1 VGGGGVGGGGGWGWR
16 EGVER
21 IWFFCPQNSIII
33 CVGVRV
39 CSVRSVCTRNGGPEA
54 VGVGVMYLFIFIFM
68 DLNQSKT
75 DCYFVLGTGGSGA
88 KEMPFCTHPSFTFR
102 DHSAAQGSG
111 VLEYC
116 VCICSGK
123 MTRDSSNL
131 NLISSI
137 CASVCANPSFLQ

>member
-1 VGGGGVGGGGGWGWR
+1 LGL
-16 EGVER
+16 ER
-21 IWFFCPQNSIII
+21 GRGRDLVLLPSNSIII

-39 CSVRSVCTRNGGPEA
+39 CSVRSVCTKNGGPEA
-54 VGVGVMYLFIFIFM
+54 VGVGVMYLFMSIFM

-88 KEMPFCTHPSFTFR
+88 KEMPFCTRPSVTFR

-123 MTRDSSNL
+123 IIRDSSNL